1 MKKTSMRSAK
11 KYILDLITKTERVLP
26 EQQSQLSPSETKELE
41 FLVDNG
47 HWEVLVRNKT
57 FLILAA
63 EGQIQTLNQALEN
76 RTKILRTNLTPLG
89 RTEKTRAAYI
99 QILNHIHDL
108 ERLKEEILKE
118 FYTKAGKRQISKE
131 SRGKK
136 IDFY

>member
-1 MKKTSMRSAK
+1 MKKPSIKTAK
-11 KYILDLITKTERVLP
+11 KYILDLITRTERVLP
-26 EQQSQLSPSETKELE
+26 EQQNQLSPNETRELE

-47 HWEVLVRNKT
+47 HWEVLVKNKT
-57 FLILAA
+57 FLILAS
-63 EGQIQTLNQALEN
+63 EGQVQTLTQALEN

-108 ERLKEEILKE
+108 ERLHEEILKE
-118 FYTKAGKRQISKE
+118 FYTNAGRRQIGKKSKGE
-131 SRGKK
+131 K

>member
-1 MKKTSMRSAK
+1 MKKSSLRSAK
-11 KYILDLITKTERVLP
+11 KQILELITRTERVLP
-26 EQQSQLSPSETKELE
+26 EQQNQLSSNETKELE
-41 FLVDNG
+41 FLVENG
-47 HWEVLVRNKT
+47 HWEVLVKNKT
-57 FLILAA
+57 FLILAP
-63 EGQIQTLNQALEN
+63 EGQVQTLAEAVEN

-118 FYTKAGKRQISKE
+118 FYTSAGKRQIGKE
-131 SRGKK
+131 SKGKK

>member
-1 MKKTSMRSAK
+1 MKKSSIKSAK
-11 KYILDLITKTERVLP
+11 KYILDLITRIERVLP
-26 EQQSQLSPSETKELE
+26 EQQNQLSPNETRELE

-47 HWEVLVRNKT
+47 HWEVLVKNKT
-57 FLILAA
+57 FLILAP
-63 EGQIQTLNQALEN
+63 EGQVQTLTQALEN

-108 ERLKEEILKE
+108 ERLHEEILKE
-118 FYTKAGKRQISKE
+118 FYTNAGRRQIGKKSK
-131 SRGKK
+131 GVK

>member
-1 MKKTSMRSAK
+1 MKKSSIKSAQ
-11 KYILDLITKTERVLP
+11 KYILDLITRTERVLP
-26 EQQSQLSPSETKELE
+26 EQQTQISPSETKELE

-47 HWEVLVRNKT
+47 HWEVLVKNKT
-57 FLILAA
+57 FLILAP
-63 EGQIQTLNQALEN
+63 EGRVQTLTQALEN

-108 ERLKEEILKE
+108 ERLQEEILKE
-118 FYTKAGKRQISKE
+118 FYTNTGKRQIGKRSKGE
-131 SRGKK
+131 K